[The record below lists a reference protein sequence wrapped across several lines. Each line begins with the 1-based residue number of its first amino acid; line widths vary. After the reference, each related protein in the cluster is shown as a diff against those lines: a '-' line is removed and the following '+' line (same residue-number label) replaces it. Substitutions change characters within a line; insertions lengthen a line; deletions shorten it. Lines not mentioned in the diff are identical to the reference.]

1 MKKRITVL
9 FMMFIAF
16 NCFAQKMKDL
26 KVLNHFSFNNG
37 DLYSEGYLEP
47 GGIHIQ
53 TSNKKTYT
61 WFAGG
66 QLHQT
71 QGNYKDR
78 LLDGTYTDSYANKQL
93 AKKGT
98 YKKGLQKGAWYS
110 WREDGTLSF
119 YSHYKK
125 GQLNRYQISY
135 DSVGFPAKRTHYRK
149 GIKQGLEQNYEEGQ
163 WKSVGR
169 YKNGKSVPLKEPF
182 IKRSID
188 AIRKKFRKKD

>member
-1 MKKRITVL
+1 MKKRITAL
-9 FMMFIAF
+9 FMMFIAL

-37 DLYSEGYLEP
+37 DFYSEGYLEP
-47 GGIHIQ
+47 SGTHIH

-93 AKKGT
+93 AQKGT
-98 YKKGLQKGAWYS
+98 YKKGLQRGNWSK

-125 GQLNRYQISY
+125 GQLNHYQISY
-135 DSVGFPAKRTHYRK
+135 DSVGFPAKRIHYRK
-149 GIKQGLEQNYEEGQ
+149 GIKQGLEQNYEEGK

-169 YKNGKSVPLKEPF
+169 YKNGKSFPLKEPF
-182 IKRSID
+182 IKRSFH
-188 AIRKKFRKKD
+188 AIVQKFYKKD